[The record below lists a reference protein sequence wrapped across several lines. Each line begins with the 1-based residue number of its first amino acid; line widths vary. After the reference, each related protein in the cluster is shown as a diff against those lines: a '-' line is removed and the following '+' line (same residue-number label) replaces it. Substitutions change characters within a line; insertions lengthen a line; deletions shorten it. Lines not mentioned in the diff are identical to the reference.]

1 MIKEPFKKQEME
13 KFYRSG
19 DNPWGFGDAH
29 LEVYR
34 YLFGEIEAELPEF
47 LFVLELG
54 CGEGFFAK
62 RLLDYFKD
70 RVAYYIGVDIS
81 ATAIK
86 IATKR
91 FKKHQNTFLSVEDF
105 ELGDSWTK
113 YLGDVNFVIANESL
127 YYCDRPKTVI
137 EKLDKHMV
145 RDSYLLIADSIIRY
159 SIRESPHRDFN
170 FELVKKIYHNSCFV
184 GGRRWSVK
192 AFLTKKMKG
201 KGEKK

>member
-1 MIKEPFKKQEME
+1 MIKEPFKKQGME

-34 YLFGEIEAELPEF
+34 YLFGEIEAELPAH

-62 RLLDYFKD
+62 VLLDYFKT
-70 RVAYYIGVDIS
+70 RIAYYIGVDIS
-81 ATAIK
+81 ATAIE

-91 FKKHQNTFLSVEDF
+91 FKKCQNVFLLAEDF
-105 ELGDSWTK
+105 ESGDRWTK
-113 YLGDVNFVIANESL
+113 YARDVNFVIANESL
-127 YYCDRPKTVI
+127 YYCDRPKTVVA
-137 EKLDKHMV
+137 KLDEHMV
-145 RDSYLLIADSIIRY
+145 RDSHLLIADSIIRY
-159 SIRESPHRDFN
+159 STRESPHREFN
-170 FELVKKIYHNSCFV
+170 FKLVKKMYHNSCFV
-184 GGRRWSVK
+184 DGHRWSVK